1 VDAKINQAMLKLSL
15 GNFMKES
22 RFMFKQIL
30 VLLFGTVFAT
40 SQAWSAEVSEIKTEK
55 DKLSYSIGASI
66 GKNLKKEETNIDL
79 NLLIKGLKNG
89 LAGERLVIPDK
100 EIRIILGTYQ
110 SELRKKMMATKQ
122 QATADNKKK
131 GDAFLTENKAKNG
144 VKVLESGVQYTVL
157 KAGNGRKPTE
167 ADMVVVDYRG
177 TLINGDEFDA
187 TEQGKPATLKV
198 ASLIAGWKQALTQM
212 PVGSKW
218 KLYIPS
224 QLGYGERGVGSDIG
238 PNEVLVFEV
247 ELLSIK

>member
-1 VDAKINQAMLKLSL
+1 
-15 GNFMKES
+15 
-22 RFMFKQIL
+22 MFKQIL
-30 VLLFGTVFAT
+30 VVLWGTVFVS
-40 SQAWSAEVSEIKTEK
+40 SQAWSAEATEIKTEK

-66 GKNLKKEETNIDL
+66 GKNLKKENTEIDL
-79 NLLIKGLKNG
+79 NLLVKGIKNG
-89 LAGERLVIPDK
+89 LAGERLAIPDK
-100 EIRIILGTYQ
+100 QIRLILGTYQ
-110 SELRKKMMATKQ
+110 SELRKKMMVTKQ
-122 QATADNKKK
+122 QATIDNKIK
-131 GDAFLTENKAKNG
+131 GDAFLADNKSKNG

-157 KAGNGRKPTE
+157 KAGNGKKPTD
-167 ADMVVVDYRG
+167 ADSVVVDYRG

-187 TEQGKPATLKV
+187 TEQGNPATLKV